1 MDKYI
6 WLIPILPLAGF
17 LINGLGRNIFSKGII
32 GTIGSLMVLISFG
45 LSIAAFLQVKETG
58 KFEVSWFDWFSV
70 SNFKVQFAFYID
82 QLSSL
87 MLLIITGVGFL
98 IHLYSVGYMHSDEG
112 FGKFF
117 SYLN

>member
-58 KFEVSWFDWFSV
+58 KFEVLYQIKIDFSLKTSNASFEIFRWFALHTKQQQKKKLV
-70 SNFKVQFAFYID
+70 C
-82 QLSSL
+82 
-87 MLLIITGVGFL
+87 
-98 IHLYSVGYMHSDEG
+98 
-112 FGKFF
+112 
-117 SYLN
+117 